1 MRREGRQTPRP
12 VALTDDN
19 PRLSADA
26 AAPYL
31 AQLAALVA
39 VARLGALFPPGK
51 PLTDYLGFLARA
63 RPRLGP
69 PSVEVSRVTGLPVR
83 RLLARLLAHQL
94 AVRELL
100 ARHRARATRASSSY
114 HVALAA
120 TELPPI
126 ARTTARLVGRDGRTT
141 RVVVVHDAVTRAGR
155 CVRLTVQLSQPNGR
169 LVAFDAKHHAA
180 PTPALD
186 AAVRLCAQA
195 PRLDEAWPAFE
206 TAAGVTVHEVE
217 RGELGP
223 FLSSQVPQ
231 AGAASPLAALADVLR
246 RAPGGGAVL
255 SLALERV
262 GESVQLARCVDPWAR
277 PPALDALLVRRGVG
291 AFRER
296 RLMCTPSVE
305 AAVKALAP
313 GCIVRS
319 R

>member
-1 MRREGRQTPRP
+1 MRREGRQTAPP

-19 PRLSADA
+19 PRLAPDA

-31 AQLAALVA
+31 VQLAALVT
-39 VARLGALFPPGK
+39 VARPGALFPPGK
-51 PLTDYLGFLARA
+51 PVVDFLGFLARA

-69 PSVEVSRVTGLPVR
+69 PTVEVSRVTGLPVR
-83 RLLARLLAHQL
+83 RQLARLLAHQQ

-120 TELPPI
+120 TELPPL
-126 ARTTARLVGRDGRTT
+126 ARTTARLVARDGRTS
-141 RVVVVHDAVTRAGR
+141 RVLVVHDAVTRAGR
-155 CVRLTVQLSQPNGR
+155 VVRLTVQLSQQGTR
-169 LVAFDAKHHAA
+169 LVTFDARDQAT
-180 PTPALD
+180 PTVALE
-186 AAVRLCAQA
+186 AAVLLCAQA
-195 PRLDEAWPAFE
+195 PQLDEAWPAFE
-206 TAAGVTVHEVE
+206 TTAGVTVHEVE

-223 FLSSQVPQ
+223 FLSTQVPS
-231 AGAASPLAALADVLR
+231 AGALDALRDVLR

-262 GESVQLARCVDPWAR
+262 GESVKQARCVDPWAQL
-277 PPALDALLVRRGVG
+277 PPLDALLRRRGVG

-296 RLMCTPSVE
+296 RLLCTPSVE
-305 AAVKALAP
+305 TAVKALAP